1 MKNKNSKRTLDDIA
15 FEGRNRDYGAYFIR
29 KTYQGRLLRSFAYSL
44 GFFLLILL
52 FAGRIFRQQ
61 TAEYYY
67 NPLLDSQVVGVN
79 LSNNP
84 NPVVS
89 MEQSGGASLSVSPV
103 PGSIVDDAEVSEN
116 KQEPQDPKSG
126 GSDSTGTNGKNSGEK
141 GTGNSI
147 AESGGVD
154 GEIYGSA
161 DLNPQF
167 PGGIKAMQEFIKL
180 NLQYPE
186 IARKSNIRGTILIYV
201 VVRRDGTLTDIK
213 VVQGLQPDLDA
224 EALRVVSSMPQW
236 KPAMRAGFPVNV
248 RCVVPISVSPLR

>member
-1 MKNKNSKRTLDDIA
+1 MKNKNTKRTLDDIA

-29 KTYQGRLLRSFAYSL
+29 KTYQGRLVRSFAYSL

-61 TAEYYY
+61 SPEYYY
-67 NPLLDSQVVGVN
+67 NPLLDAQVVGVN

-84 NPVVS
+84 DPAVS
-89 MEQSGGASLSVSPV
+89 MERSGGASSSVSAMPE
-103 PGSIVDDAEVSEN
+103 SIVDDAETGEN
-116 KQEPQDPKSG
+116 KQEPKDPKG
-126 GSDSTGTNGKNSGEK
+126 GDSDSTGTNGKNSGEK
-141 GTGNSI
+141 GPGTSTTEG
-147 AESGGVD
+147 GGVD

-167 PGGIKAMQEFIKL
+167 PGGIKAMQEFIKQ

-201 VVRRDGTLTDIK
+201 VVRRDGTLTDFK
-213 VVQGLQPDLDA
+213 VVQGLQPDLDT
-224 EALRVVSSMPQW
+224 EALRVVASMPQW
-236 KPAMRAGFPVNV
+236 KPAMRAGYPVNV